1 MSAGDSAAKTERQSN
16 MSENAST
23 NASSS
28 PTIENMKSGE
38 EPTELLLLLA
48 WSPIETLWKRGNVR
62 IFTANGRVAVIF
74 QDTDLSP
81 EKGLIPTVGKPET
94 TVIPTPTEEA

>member
-1 MSAGDSAAKTERQSN
+1 
-16 MSENAST
+16 
-23 NASSS
+23 
-28 PTIENMKSGE
+28 MKSGE

-74 QDTDLSP
+74 QNTDLSP
-81 EKGLIPTVGKPET
+81 EKGLIPTVGKPASAVVAAPAEET
-94 TVIPTPTEEA
+94 